1 MSENKKADSKVGVR
15 IVKSSFDTFKDPIA
29 DRPIRKSDKSEQLN
43 PTIHA
48 SASEWISHPVDMH
61 GLKYLVQH
69 STILPQCIRAYK
81 NNIAGFGI
89 SVDYIDDIEE
99 TEKSKVEWDTLER
112 ILALLNLDTDTKEV
126 FEKIVEARETYGIAY
141 VECIRNLKG
150 EVVEIDFIKDTPS
163 IDMTYP
169 LIPYVDMEYS
179 YRGEIINRRKKFRK
193 FRQNVGGKTVYF
205 KEFGDS
211 RIMDK
216 RTGEYVKPEEIDID
230 NQANEI
236 LDFTIGEGYYGT
248 VRWIGQVLTI
258 DGNYRAEILNNNY
271 FRNGRHTPLMVIVKG
286 GTLSDESFEKLQQYM
301 DDIKGE
307 SGQHAFMI
315 LETEQNETTTALNSD
330 GKQIDIEIKDL
341 ASILQDDELFQCYQE
356 NGRKKIQ
363 SSFLLPDLYVGYTTD
378 FNRAT
383 AQTAMEITEKQVFQ
397 PERASLAWQINNK
410 LLNGYGFQYVKA
422 EFDAPDITNPDD
434 ITKILN
440 VTERAGGMTLNDA
453 RRITMNTV
461 GLEAE
466 DYPNFFNMDD
476 IGNVPLAL
484 IKSMPAMANYGDSTQ
499 NEQTNPLSTEG
510 NKPVNGEIS
519 EKAKDIDL
527 NLEENQTVLTVDEQ
541 LQGQIEKA
549 VLNKDDE
556 VVAVMKEVRKI
567 LKKLE
572 GDSDE

>member
-1 MSENKKADSKVGVR
+1 MGENKKMDSKVGVR
-15 IVKSSFDTFKDPIA
+15 IIKSSFDTFKDPIA
-29 DRPIRKSDKSEQLN
+29 ERTISKSDKSEQLN
-43 PTIHA
+43 PVRNV

-163 IDMTYP
+163 IDMTCP
-169 LIPYVDMEYS
+169 LNPYVDMEYS
-179 YRGEIINRRKKFRK
+179 YRGETINRRKKFRK

-211 RIMDK
+211 RTMDK
-216 RTGEYVKPEEIDID
+216 RTGEYVEPEEIDID

-236 LDFTIGEGYYGT
+236 LDFTVGEGYYGT
-248 VRWIGQVLTI
+248 VRWIGQILTI
-258 DGNYRAEILNNNY
+258 DGNYRAEVLNNNY

-286 GTLSDESFEKLQQYM
+286 GTLSDESFAKLQQYM

-315 LETEQNETTTALNSD
+315 LETEQNETTTALND
-330 GKQIDIEIKDL
+330 EGKRVDIEIKDL
-341 ASILQDDELFQCYQE
+341 ANILQDDELFQAYQE

-422 EFDAPDITNPDD
+422 GFNAPDITNPDD

-453 RRITMNTV
+453 RRITLDTI
-461 GLEAE
+461 GLKAE
-466 DYPNFFNMDD
+466 DYPDSFDMDD
-476 IGNVPLAL
+476 IGNTPLAL

-499 NEQTNPLSTEG
+499 NEQINSLGTEG
-510 NKPVNGEIS
+510 NKPMSGGIS

-527 NLEENQTVLTVDEQ
+527 NLKGNESVTTIDEQ
-541 LQGQIEKA
+541 LQDQIEKA
-549 VLNKDDE
+549 ALNKDDE

-572 GDSDE
+572 SDSDE

>member
-1 MSENKKADSKVGVR
+1 MSESKKMDSKVGVR

-29 DRPIRKSDKSEQLN
+29 DRPIRKSDKPEQLDPATN
-43 PTIHA
+43 V
-48 SASEWISHPVDMH
+48 SASEWIAHPIDMH

-99 TEKSKVEWDTLER
+99 TEKSKAEWDTLER

-163 IDMTYP
+163 MDMTYP
-169 LIPYVDMEYS
+169 LIPYVDLEYS
-179 YRGEIINRRKKFRK
+179 YQGGTINRRKKFRK

-211 RIMDK
+211 RTMDK

-230 NQANEI
+230 DQANEI

-286 GTLSDESFEKLQQYM
+286 GTLSDESFAKLQQYM

-315 LETEQNETTTALNSD
+315 LETEQNETTTAFNNE

-383 AQTAMEITEKQVFQ
+383 AQAAMEITEKQVFQ

-453 RRITMNTV
+453 RRITLDTI

-466 DYPNFFNMDD
+466 DYPDSFNMND

-484 IKSMPAMANYGDSTQ
+484 IKSMSAMANYGDNTQ
-499 NEQTNPLSTEG
+499 NEHGNPLSTEG
-510 NKPVNGEIS
+510 NKPMNGEIS

-527 NLEENQTVLTVDEQ
+527 NLKENQSIITVDEQ

-549 VLNKDDE
+549 ALNKDDE
-556 VVAVMKEVRKI
+556 IVAVMKEVRKI

-572 GDSDE
+572 SDSDE

>member
-43 PTIHA
+43 PTINV

-169 LIPYVDMEYS
+169 LVPYVDMEYS
-179 YRGEIINRRKKFRK
+179 YRGGTINRRKKFRK

-211 RIMDK
+211 RTMDK

-286 GTLSDESFEKLQQYM
+286 GTLSDESFAKLQQYM

-315 LETEQNETTTALNSD
+315 LETEQNETTTALNND

-422 EFDAPDITNPDD
+422 GFDAPDITNPDD

-453 RRITMNTV
+453 RRITMDTV

-466 DYPNFFNMDD
+466 DYPDSFNMND

-484 IKSMPAMANYGDSTQ
+484 IKSMPAMANYGDNTQ
-499 NEQTNPLSTEG
+499 NEQAKLLSAED
-510 NKPVNGEIS
+510 NKSINGEIS

-527 NLEENQTVLTVDEQ
+527 NLEENQSVVTVDEQ

-556 VVAVMKEVRKI
+556 IVAVMKEVRKI

-572 GDSDE
+572 SDSDE